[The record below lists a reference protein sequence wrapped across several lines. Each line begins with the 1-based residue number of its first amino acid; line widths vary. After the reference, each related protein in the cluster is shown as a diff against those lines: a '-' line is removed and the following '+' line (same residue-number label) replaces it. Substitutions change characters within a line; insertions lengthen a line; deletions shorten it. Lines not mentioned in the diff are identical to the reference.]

1 MAEKTMI
8 NNLTEG
14 SVAKKL
20 ISFSLPFIAA
30 NALQIVYNIVDMVI
44 VGNFV
49 GAEALSGVSVGGD
62 LLNFC
67 TLLGV
72 GITTAAQVMIA
83 QGVGKGDK
91 ETIKHTIGTIFS
103 SLTILAVIVGALAMI
118 FTDPLLKFL
127 NCPKDAFSQ
136 AQAYCSVCF
145 WGMIFIYGYN
155 SVSSVLRGMGDS
167 KRPLVFIA
175 IAAFLNLVLDLL
187 FVGVLKMESAG
198 AALATILGQ
207 AFSLII
213 SLIYLYRKREA
224 FGFDFKPRSFAIRK
238 EIIVPLY
245 KLGIPMALQH
255 CAISLSMMLVN
266 SFINSYGVAAS
277 AVTGVGNKLRQI
289 VSIVTRSMATAG
301 AAMIGQ
307 NLGARKTERVKKI
320 VHISLGISLAAF
332 VVFGS
337 VFLLFP
343 REIFSIFND
352 SEAVLA
358 LAADHMFFCVLCM
371 LSQALMAPTNAVVHG
386 SGNSLLG
393 LITGLL
399 DGIVA
404 RVGLAL
410 LFGKLLEMGLR
421 GYWFGNA
428 AAGFVTV
435 IVSGA
440 YYLSGRWKT
449 RKLMVRDSAEKA

>member
-14 SVAKKL
+14 SVARKL

-67 TLLGV
+67 TLMGM
-72 GITTAAQVMIA
+72 GIANAAQVMIA
-83 QGVGKGDK
+83 QGVGKGDR
-91 ETIKHTIGTIFS
+91 ESIKHTIGTLFS
-103 SLTILAVIVGALAMI
+103 SLTIGAIIIGGLAMI
-118 FTDPLLKFL
+118 FTPQLLGLL
-127 NCPKDAFSQ
+127 NCPEDAF
-136 AQAYCSVCF
+136 AQATSYCAVCF

-155 SVSSVLRGMGDS
+155 AVSAVLRGMGDS
-167 KRPLVFIA
+167 RRPLVFIT
-175 IAAFLNLVLDLL
+175 IAAVFNLLLDLL
-187 FVGVLKMESAG
+187 FVGVFKWESAG

-207 AFSLII
+207 ALSLII
-213 SLIYLYRKREA
+213 SVVYLYRKREA

-238 EIIVPLY
+238 EILIPLY
-245 KLGIPMALQH
+245 KLGIPMSLQFA
-255 CAISLSMMLVN
+255 AISISMMFVN
-266 SFINSYGVAAS
+266 SLINAYGVAAS

-307 NLGARKTERVKKI
+307 NLGARKPERVKKI
-320 VHISLGISLAAF
+320 VRISLAICLTTFF
-332 VVFGS
+332 VLGTI
-337 VFLLFP
+337 FLIFP
-343 REIFSIFND
+343 RQIFSLFND

-358 LAADHMFFCVLCM
+358 LAADQMFFCVVCM
-371 LSQALMAPTNAVVHG
+371 SSQALMAPFNAVVHG
-386 SGNSLLG
+386 SDNSLLG
-393 LITGLL
+393 LIMGMLN
-399 DGIVA
+399 GIIA

-410 LFGKLLEMGLR
+410 LFGNVMHMGLR
-421 GYWFGNA
+421 GYWLGNA
-428 AAGFVTV
+428 AAGYVTFF
-435 IVSGA
+435 IAAA

-449 RKLMVRDSAEKA
+449 RKLMVRE